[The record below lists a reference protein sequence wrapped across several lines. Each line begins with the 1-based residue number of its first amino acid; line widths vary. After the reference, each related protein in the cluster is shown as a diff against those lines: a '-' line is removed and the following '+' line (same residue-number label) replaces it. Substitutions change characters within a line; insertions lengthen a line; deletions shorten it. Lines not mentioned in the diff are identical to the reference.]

1 MSEAF
6 PLKMK
11 GRIFTKS
18 HYKKTEKYAV
28 AYILKILFLSPC
40 YRKWMGS

>member
-11 GRIFTKS
+11 WRIFTKS

-40 YRKWMGS
+40 YRK